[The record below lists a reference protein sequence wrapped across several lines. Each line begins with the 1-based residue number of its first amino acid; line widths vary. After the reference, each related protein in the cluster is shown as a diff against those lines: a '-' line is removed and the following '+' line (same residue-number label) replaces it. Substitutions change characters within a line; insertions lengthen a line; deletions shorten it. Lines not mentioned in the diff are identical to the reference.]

1 MAISRASQSKQMTG
15 GKKKKKKKK
24 EETPKG
30 FKAVQKSI
38 EKTGKSKDA
47 AARIEAVFGVLV
59 AYQNNIWFL
68 SGPNSKKPAATLLM
82 WLIMLTV

>member
-24 EETPKG
+24 EKPKG

-47 AARIEAVFGVLV
+47 AARIAYSIGKKKFGK
-59 AYQNNIWFL
+59 A
-68 SGPNSKKPAATLLM
+68 GMAKKAAAGRRKARRG
-82 WLIMLTV
+82 

>member
-1 MAISRASQSKQMTG
+1 MAISRANQSKQMTG

-24 EETPKG
+24 KKEEETPKG

-47 AARIEAVFGVLV
+47 AARIAYSVGV
-59 AYQNNIWFL
+59 
-68 SGPNSKKPAATLLM
+68 KKHGKAGMANKAAAGRRKTGRG
-82 WLIMLTV
+82 